1 MNRKSIILTVF
12 GILFFFNGAFGADKY
27 VIDPA
32 HTSMGFA
39 IRHLVINKV
48 KGDFKDYT
56 ATFNLDE
63 RDISGSSASAVIQVA
78 SIDTGVEQRDNDLR
92 SPNFFDVKKYPTI
105 TFQSKRFEK
114 RGEKEYVVIG
124 TLTMHGVSKEIH
136 MPFTIVGKV
145 KDPWGKTRIGIE
157 SEFTLNRLD
166 YGIGWNKKTADGG
179 LVVGHTVDIEMNFE
193 MIKVEN

>member
-1 MNRKSIILTVF
+1 MNRKSIIFTVF

>member
-1 MNRKSIILTVF
+1 
-12 GILFFFNGAFGADKY
+12 
-27 VIDPA
+27 
-32 HTSMGFA
+32 MGFA

>member
-1 MNRKSIILTVF
+1 
-12 GILFFFNGAFGADKY
+12 
-27 VIDPA
+27 
-32 HTSMGFA
+32 
-39 IRHLVINKV
+39 
-48 KGDFKDYT
+48 
-56 ATFNLDE
+56 
-63 RDISGSSASAVIQVA
+63 
-78 SIDTGVEQRDNDLR
+78 
-92 SPNFFDVKKYPTI
+92 
-105 TFQSKRFEK
+105 
-114 RGEKEYVVIG
+114 
-124 TLTMHGVSKEIH
+124 

>member
-1 MNRKSIILTVF
+1 MNRKSIVLTLF
-12 GILFFFNGAFGADKY
+12 GILFFLNTAFSADKY
-27 VIDPA
+27 VNDPS
-32 HTSMGFA
+32 HTSIGFA

-48 KGDFKDYT
+48 KGYFHDRS
-56 ATFNLDE
+56 ATFNFDE
-63 RDISGSSASAVIQVA
+63 QDISRSSASAVIQVA
-78 SIDTGVEQRDNDLR
+78 SIDTGVEQRDSDLR

-136 MPFTIVGKV
+136 MSFTIVGKM
-145 KDPWGKTRIGIE
+145 KDPWGKIRIGIE

-166 YGIGWNKKTADGG
+166 YGVGWNKKTADGG